1 MVPFFQGVMFS
12 VEGASAVGT
21 QRNEVRP
28 LDFFQLGSAIVGHP
42 MNDSGS
48 RILFLNRSYWPDVE
62 ATGQLLTELCESL
75 GNTFDVHVVAGQ
87 PNAVGELSA
96 RAQWQDV
103 SRRHGVSIH
112 RVRHW
117 QFSKHRMLLKGLN
130 YLSFIHA
137 TRRALKTIE
146 RPDVV
151 VFETD
156 PFLLPFEAARLQRRT
171 GCRMIGY
178 LQDVYPD
185 VAVALGKVPNNG
197 LIRRLRKSL
206 FAVYRQCDRMIV
218 LSEDMK
224 RLLISGGIDE
234 KRIHLVPNWSDP
246 ESVFPVTET
255 NLFRQRHGLEDRFV
269 VMYSGNLGLT
279 QRLEEFVTAASLLTD
294 LPQVVFAF
302 VGQGSQ
308 QSHLQKMVQTQAL
321 TNIRFFDYQPKA
333 ELAHSLSA
341 ADLHLVP
348 LTKELS
354 QCLMP
359 SKLYGILAAGRP
371 YLTNAVPESELHQI
385 TTQHQ
390 VGITVEPG
398 SPAAIADAI
407 RAAVANAPL
416 LQLMG
421 QRGRA
426 LAVTEFTRQKSVEK
440 FKQVLQAA
448 LAGT

>member
-1 MVPFFQGVMFS
+1 MKATENDLASHSS
-12 VEGASAVGT
+12 VLQTWAKSEQKHSV
-21 QRNEVRP
+21 
-28 LDFFQLGSAIVGHP
+28 
-42 MNDSGS
+42 
-48 RILFLNRSYWPDVE
+48 LFLNRSYWPDVE
-62 ATGQLLTELCESL
+62 ATGQLLTELCEELTSS
-75 GNTFDVHVVAGQ
+75 FHVRVLAGQ
-87 PNAVGELSA
+87 PNAVRSLHGAQVEAWQSA
-96 RAQWQDV
+96 TIQN
-103 SRRHGVSIH
+103 GVQIH
-112 RVRHW
+112 RARHW

-206 FAVYRQCDRMIV
+206 FVVYRQCDRMIV

-294 LPQVVFAF
+294 LPEVVFAF

-308 QSHLQKMVQTQAL
+308 QSHLQKMVQTQSL

-385 TTQHQ
+385 TIQHQ

-440 FKQVLQAA
+440 FKQILQAA